1 MAYDLLDII
10 EEIIIRRCKKRG
22 EGGRRR
28 RRLKAISPIENFSFF
43 VVVSSATKKSKRH
56 SILYLHIVYWRL

>member
-22 EGGRRR
+22 GGGR
-28 RRLKAISPIENFSFF
+28 RRLKAISPIENFPFF
-43 VVVSSATKKSKRH
+43 VVSSATKKSKRL